1 MGRRSAIVGSASS
14 LAPAALVTA
23 RLRTS
28 VPCVAVT
35 GDGSM
40 ARGSASDDLHQ
51 VNLLPCMS
59 IAGDSSTMVI
69 GQQRFA
75 PLS

>member
-1 MGRRSAIVGSASS
+1 MGRRSVIVGSDSS
-14 LAPAALVTA
+14 LATAVLVTA

-40 ARGSASDDLHQ
+40 GRGSPSDDLHQ
-51 VNLLPCMS
+51 VNLLPCAS
-59 IAGDSSTMVI
+59 IAGDCSTMVI

-75 PLS
+75 PLN

>member
-1 MGRRSAIVGSASS
+1 MGRSSAIVGSASS

-35 GDGSM
+35 GDGTM
-40 ARGSASDDLHQ
+40 GRGSRSDDLHQ
-51 VNLLPCMS
+51 VNLLLCAS
-59 IAGDSSTMVI
+59 IAGDCSTMVI

-75 PLS
+75 PLN